1 MLNSLERW
9 SAVPSLYG
17 SAYSLPDRFCGWQ
30 CRCRPVYLVGGTAPI
45 TVERLSLY
53 ELSSGLSP
61 VCGWLD
67 QKRIKTPHTVWG
79 PSYGT
84 YVSRTIAC
92 DLIFTNRTEH
102 VSTRHVARLGCCGGA
117 AVVWRH
123 GDTQGARLF
132 VTCDTSIVCSF
143 RNFAAFRPKPF
154 KRETQ
159 THITGTCLRHRPS
172 SLRARCR
179 GCSYVTRP
187 GCCVTVTRKGRAFL

>member
-1 MLNSLERW
+1 MLYRLAIQAAWSAVLNSLERW

-61 VCGWLD
+61 VCGWLN

-84 YVSRTIAC
+84 YASRTIAC

-143 RNFAAFRPKPF
+143 RSF
-154 KRETQ
+154 
-159 THITGTCLRHRPS
+159 GLVS
-172 SLRARCR
+172 
-179 GCSYVTRP
+179 
-187 GCCVTVTRKGRAFL
+187 

>member
-1 MLNSLERW
+1 MLYRLAIQAAWSAVLNSLERW

-53 ELSSGLSP
+53 ELSSDLSP
-61 VCGWLD
+61 VCGWLN

-84 YVSRTIAC
+84 YASRTIAC

-132 VTCDTSIVCSF
+132 VTCDTMIVCSF
-143 RNFAAFRPKPF
+143 RSFD
-154 KRETQ
+154 
-159 THITGTCLRHRPS
+159 LVS
-172 SLRARCR
+172 
-179 GCSYVTRP
+179 
-187 GCCVTVTRKGRAFL
+187 